1 MDPNVASPSRLGA
14 NFNPIHV
21 NILEQQNAAAADA
34 AAANNQQGN
43 NHALQ
48 NPGNE
53 FLIAAV
59 SSTVNLPGFWLEKPS
74 TWFNM
79 CESAFAVRQIT
90 SSITKYHHCVGK
102 LPAETVATVEDVV
115 NNHTAFAD
123 PYTELKQRLCRAYGR
138 SDMQKVNDLLDLPS
152 LGSEKPSVLMDN
164 ILSLWPDT
172 TTKNTSKL
180 LLGLFLR
187 RLPLQMRSQL
197 ANYPATSPAEI
208 AAAADAIWSHSGG
221 QVSAAAVTIAAATS
235 GRPRSPSPRPNVNG
249 GRGRNST
256 PAPKRGGGGGGG
268 ARKQRADAVPGL
280 CWYHGKFGA
289 RATKC
294 EHGCQFIPN

>member
-1 MDPNVASPSRLGA
+1 
-14 NFNPIHV
+14 
-21 NILEQQNAAAADA
+21 
-34 AAANNQQGN
+34 
-43 NHALQ
+43 
-48 NPGNE
+48 
-53 FLIAAV
+53 
-59 SSTVNLPGFWLEKPS
+59 
-74 TWFNM
+74 
-79 CESAFAVRQIT
+79 
-90 SSITKYHHCVGK
+90 
-102 LPAETVATVEDVV
+102 
-115 NNHTAFAD
+115 
-123 PYTELKQRLCRAYGR
+123 
-138 SDMQKVNDLLDLPS
+138 MQKVNDLLDLPS

-294 EHGCQFIPN
+294 EHGCQYIPN

>member
-1 MDPNVASPSRLGA
+1 MELPGASPSQLGA

-21 NILEQQNAAAADA
+21 NILEQQNAA

-115 NNHTAFAD
+115 NNHAAFAD
-123 PYTELKQRLCRAYGR
+123 PYAELKQRLCRAYGR

-208 AAAADAIWSHSGG
+208 AADAIWSHSGG